1 MSTEF
6 SGVSFF
12 MSTCASTIVAV
23 DEILGFKP
31 TVSHWE
37 NPTGWL
43 EANTLHSV
51 HVLKVLQL
59 LRGSDSV
66 SSLIQGVKIYQVN
79 LWLLVVIKKC
89 VLNEYLVI

>member
-1 MSTEF
+1 MSTY
-6 SGVSFF
+6 
-12 MSTCASTIVAV
+12 ASTIVAV

-66 SSLIQGVKIYQVN
+66 SSLIRGVKIYQVN